1 MLDLVKPARARRRL
15 AGRSRQAG
23 VEAGNGLL
31 GAQPVARSIIAITS
45 NAEEASMNVALILV
59 SLGIANAPEPI
70 SHPLVVSYF
79 EDMTSCVAAANQ
91 AKLPA
96 AGTLGRSL
104 NTWVQFVCVP
114 AKPIVP

>member
-1 MLDLVKPARARRRL
+1 
-15 AGRSRQAG
+15 
-23 VEAGNGLL
+23 
-31 GAQPVARSIIAITS
+31 
-45 NAEEASMNVALILV
+45 MNVALISVAVGL
-59 SLGIANAPEPI
+59 ANAPPPF
-70 SHPLVVSYF
+70 SHLLVVSYF
-79 EDMTSCVAAANQ
+79 EDMTSCVEAANQ